1 MMARNFGATES
12 NFVPPEATV
21 PQASITVPG
30 FAMMRTR
37 QFPINRRG
45 MEAAERYIHRV
56 LEARGCPSQRAAF
69 FTGNAACM
77 ELYGLL
83 RRVRGYLSRMA
94 EPMGG
99 RLPGYGSP
107 DAEEVKK
114 GLASA
119 GAAGF
124 GLMGGLVGAVMGTSL
139 PFKDGWLYGGIAG
152 FLLPMILLAP
162 KKDEAS

>member
-12 NFVPPEATV
+12 N
-21 PQASITVPG
+21 
-30 FAMMRTR
+30 
-37 QFPINRRG
+37 
-45 MEAAERYIHRV
+45 
-56 LEARGCPSQRAAF
+56 
-69 FTGNAACM
+69 
-77 ELYGLL
+77 
-83 RRVRGYLSRMA
+83 
-94 EPMGG
+94 
-99 RLPGYGSP
+99 
-107 DAEEVKK
+107 DVKK

-162 KKDEAS
+162 KKDEA